1 MKANLY
7 IEETIIGIVSLEIT
21 DESMGVLSG
30 ILEPNENYMN
40 YQNVIL
46 QQCDN
51 KGISNNNDFNYKLE
65 LESGY
70 TLLPQGGIGITHLT
84 DFIDEVFVET
94 AGNNIEKIKNYG

>member
-40 YQNVIL
+40 YQN
-46 QQCDN
+46 Q
-51 KGISNNNDFNYKLE
+51 LE
-65 LESGY
+65 
-70 TLLPQGGIGITHLT
+70 Q
-84 DFIDEVFVET
+84 
-94 AGNNIEKIKNYG
+94 